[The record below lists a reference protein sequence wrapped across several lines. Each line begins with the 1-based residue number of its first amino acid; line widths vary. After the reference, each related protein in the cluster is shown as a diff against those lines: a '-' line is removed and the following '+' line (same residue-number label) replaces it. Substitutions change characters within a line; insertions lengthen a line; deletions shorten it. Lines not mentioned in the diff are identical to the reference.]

1 VIGNISLLIISLLV
15 IGIIT
20 VYLYKKWPN
29 LDIIDLYIVFVLL
42 HFGFVPFTRGLYFGK
57 DIVFDFRYSHPL
69 LLALVFA
76 HILLIL
82 LILRVSS
89 YFFPSKLSNSLK
101 VRYLIEQCGYA
112 NKYIL
117 ILAYTCLVLFPIIS
131 YFIYGVKP
139 YILPDDFE
147 KIGKSLPY
155 WFTSFRTIYNYI
167 AFWVFLGLFGNIV
180 KSRKCPQLFWSILT
194 VILILSITIY
204 GRRFLVNMIVVWVIF
219 WLVYHKKSIF
229 RLRYVTISLLLVG
242 VLFIFSNIYQTY
254 RNNFLFKEG
263 QINVNK
269 LENPFLAALNY
280 HSTIHNFKIRAGT
293 WEFNFLVFDQQ
304 INKSKMTTNGKLMG
318 DAFKSSIPRF
328 FWPEKQFT
336 LIDDYLTDFF
346 MVRKRDVNIAKN
358 IFGIAQ
364 LDFGY
369 YSIIIVPAI
378 LLLIIAIYGVGVEKM
393 FDYPTFMIL
402 FAGNI
407 IWYLINFEA
416 NGNEI
421 FFMLRNIVI
430 IVLLFT
436 VCILAC
442 KFYNILY
449 NYKINKY
456 LI

>member
-1 VIGNISLLIISLLV
+1 
-15 IGIIT
+15 
-20 VYLYKKWPN
+20 
-29 LDIIDLYIVFVLL
+29 
-42 HFGFVPFTRGLYFGK
+42 
-57 DIVFDFRYSHPL
+57 
-69 LLALVFA
+69 
-76 HILLIL
+76 
-82 LILRVSS
+82 
-89 YFFPSKLSNSLK
+89 
-101 VRYLIEQCGYA
+101 
-112 NKYIL
+112 
-117 ILAYTCLVLFPIIS
+117 
-131 YFIYGVKP
+131 
-139 YILPDDFE
+139 
-147 KIGKSLPY
+147 
-155 WFTSFRTIYNYI
+155 
-167 AFWVFLGLFGNIV
+167 
-180 KSRKCPQLFWSILT
+180 
-194 VILILSITIY
+194 
-204 GRRFLVNMIVVWVIF
+204 
-219 WLVYHKKSIF
+219 
-229 RLRYVTISLLLVG
+229 
-242 VLFIFSNIYQTY
+242 
-254 RNNFLFKEG
+254 
-263 QINVNK
+263 
-269 LENPFLAALNY
+269 
-280 HSTIHNFKIRAGT
+280 
-293 WEFNFLVFDQQ
+293 
-304 INKSKMTTNGKLMG
+304 MTTNGKLMG